1 MKLEV
6 IAAAAALLLLS
17 GCVSSTKPTQQVT
30 RSLAIYQVT
39 GVPYDVVAQAVT
51 RGLQGTNADAVRIDR
66 SFPPATLPS
75 TPARLELK
83 SPFGNS
89 NLGALAEASGQRI
102 QMPSCPGAPY
112 IATGADNSMARYGE
126 ATGYYVCL
134 WPHQGGVNLDIYTSF
149 QIQSGGIANLGADIA
164 RSVVGDSSQFIQRSI
179 DAVIQNVRA
188 TGATVTKIDEI
199 KA

>member
-1 MKLEV
+1 MKHRV
-6 IAAAAALLLLS
+6 MVAAAVAMLLT
-17 GCVSSTKPTQQVT
+17 GCVSSTKPTQQMT
-30 RSLAIYQVT
+30 RSLVTYNVT
-39 GVPYDVVAQAVT
+39 GVPYDVVANAVT
-51 RGLQGTNADAVRIDR
+51 RGLQGTNADAVHIDR
-66 SFPPATLPS
+66 SFPPATLPP

-102 QMPSCPGAPY
+102 QVPSCTGAPY

-149 QIQSGGIANLGADIA
+149 QIQSGGLANLGADIA

-179 DAVIQNVRA
+179 EAVIQNVQA
-188 TGATVTKIDEI
+188 TGATVTKVGDI